1 MPCARSI
8 SFSFG
13 FLRQLLS
20 FLSVLGEGKS
30 RVVMR
35 LLVPVTGYRVGFWPG
50 NGNDSS
56 AFGIGWKCPDNSQFK
71 KYIGMK
77 RALIG
82 CLIAGMMVWLPLAA
96 QRLVPVGTGYSA
108 TSVNAAIFRNNSVVT
123 HGDRQYVA
131 YYDADGFVALASR
144 ALSDTVFATCRT
156 PYRGN
161 IHDGHNVISLM
172 VDGDGYLHV
181 AFDHHG
187 HPLHYARSVAPGSL
201 QLGKLEPMVGRDEEK
216 VTYPEFYFLSGGD
229 LLFLYRTG
237 ASGNGDLILNRYDV
251 AARRWRRVQD
261 NLIDGEGKRNGY
273 WQACVDSRDRL
284 HLSWVWR
291 ETWKVETNHDL
302 CYACS
307 DDGGETWHDS
317 NGRAC
322 VVPLTQDNAE
332 YACRI
337 PQRSEL
343 INQTSMTADA
353 AGHPYIA
360 TYWRDSVSRVPQYR
374 LVWHDGRKW
383 RQQQVSR
390 RTTPFSLSGGG
401 TKCIPIARPRLVIRQ
416 HRGFWGIGRRTEA
429 FYILRDEERG
439 SRVTVARCHDLGR
452 SEWEMSDLTDFSVE
466 AWEPSYDT
474 ELWRRDGLLH
484 IYVQHVAQGDG
495 EKITSLAPQPVY
507 ILEVE
512 H

>member
-1 MPCARSI
+1 MKGKFI
-8 SFSFG
+8 SLFI
-13 FLRQLLS
+13 
-20 FLSVLGEGKS
+20 
-30 RVVMR
+30 
-35 LLVPVTGYRVGFWPG
+35 VG
-50 NGNDSS
+50 
-56 AFGIGWKCPDNSQFK
+56 
-71 KYIGMK
+71 MT
-77 RALIG
+77 AL
-82 CLIAGMMVWLPLAA
+82 LPLAA

-108 TSVNAAIFRNNSVVT
+108 TSVNAAIFRTNSVAT

-131 YYDADGFVALASR
+131 YYDADGYVTLAAR
-144 ALSDTVFATCRT
+144 ALNDTVFTVSRSQ
-156 PYRGN
+156 YRGN
-161 IHDGHNVISLM
+161 VRDGHNVISLM
-172 VDGDGYLHV
+172 ADGEGYLHV

-201 QLGKLEPMVGRDEEK
+201 LLGEMEPMVGRDEER
-216 VTYPEFYFLSGGD
+216 VTYPEFYALSGGD

-237 ASGNGDLILNRYDV
+237 ASGNGNLILNRYDV
-251 AARRWRRVQD
+251 AERRWSRVQD

-273 WQACVDSRDRL
+273 WQACVDRHDRL

-307 DDGGETWHDS
+307 DDGGVTWHDS
-317 NGRAC
+317 KGRAC
-322 VVPLTQDNAE
+322 AVPLTLDNAE

-343 INQTSMTADA
+343 INQTSMTTDA
-353 AGHPYIA
+353 AGRPYIA
-360 TYWRDSVSRVPQYR
+360 TYWRDSTSRVPQYR
-374 LVWHDGRKW
+374 LVWHDGREW
-383 RQQQVSR
+383 RQQQVSQ

-416 HRGFWGIGRRTEA
+416 HRGFLGLGRRSEA

-439 SRVTVARCHDLGR
+439 SRVSVARCRDLSRGR
-452 SEWEMSDLTDFSVE
+452 WETKDLTDFPVD

-474 ELWRRDGLLH
+474 ELWRRDGQLH

-495 EKITSLAPQPVY
+495 EKTTSLVPQPVY

-512 H
+512 L